1 MTKIHY
7 MLFRSVTGD
16 VQCFLSSSAFGHISI
31 PTQLRKEMDAF
42 FLSQQLCNY
51 LPEHGLNS

>member
-16 VQCFLSSSAFGHISI
+16 VQCFLSSPALGTLAYLLSSE
-31 PTQLRKEMDAF
+31 KMDAF